1 MIQFFSDFTE
11 IFSAVF
17 ELPVFRF
24 ALCLLPF
31 TLFPYF
37 FRTIFQLLDVE
48 PDPPG
53 FFFALWEWLA
63 DKVITWLCRTEKGFY
78 LAYKLGWARQGV
90 EYFDCGIDCY
100 RCPKYDGCDCELR
113 VPLDDVTQKQDP
125 GAGS

>member
-31 TLFPYF
+31 TLFPYL

-53 FFFALWEWLA
+53 FFAALWEWLA
-63 DKVITWLCRTEKGFY
+63 DKVITWLCRTERGFK
-78 LAYKLGWARQGV
+78 LAYNLRWARPGV
-90 EYFDCGIDCY
+90 DFFVCGQDCDKCPDCAK
-100 RCPKYDGCDCELR
+100 CNNDAR
-113 VPLDDVTQKQDP
+113 VAGDVVIQNQDP